1 MTVLA
6 WDQVGQR
13 TYQTGVDRGVLYTQD
28 GTVAVWNGL
37 TSIEENNTAEL
48 KSYYLDGIK
57 YLDNLL
63 PGDFSGT
70 LKAFTYPEEFDAVN
84 GILEAAPGLFYY
96 DQPSKS
102 FNLSYRTRVGND
114 LDGMDYGYKVHLLYN
129 VVANP
134 DVSAYETLK
143 DQAAALEFSWALT
156 GTPPKITGA
165 RPTVHVSIDS
175 KDTSP
180 EVLKAVEDILYGTDI
195 SDPHFPPMNEL
206 FELFVSLGV
215 LIIIDNG
222 DGTWQAVDN
231 GEDYITMLDDTT
243 FQIDNAD
250 ATFLDSVTYQ
260 ISTTY
265 SSTVTQP
272 AEGGEE

>member
-1 MTVLA
+1 M
-6 WDQVGQR
+6 
-13 TYQTGVDRGVLYTQD
+13 
-28 GTVAVWNGL
+28 
-37 TSIEENNTAEL
+37 
-48 KSYYLDGIK
+48 
-57 YLDNLL
+57 
-63 PGDFSGT
+63 
-70 LKAFTYPEEFDAVN
+70 
-84 GILEAAPGLFYY
+84 
-96 DQPSKS
+96 
-102 FNLSYRTRVGND
+102 
-114 LDGMDYGYKVHLLYN
+114 
-129 VVANP
+129 
-134 DVSAYETLK
+134 
-143 DQAAALEFSWALT
+143 
-156 GTPPKITGA
+156 
-165 RPTVHVSIDS
+165 
-175 KDTSP
+175 
-180 EVLKAVEDILYGTDI
+180 EDILYGTDI